1 MKKKNEKEI
10 SHYAREKGVQS
21 TLYKFGI
28 GIGLAKRVTYRYP
41 IGVLEKLIAETEKRQ
56 PQDPADY
63 FLNGLKRS
71 RIKYGCDRKLNR
83 KRKSMNELKDMEE
96 KKWHSL

>member
-1 MKKKNEKEI
+1 MKSEKEI
-10 SHYAREKGVQS
+10 SHYARKKGVRS

-41 IGVLEKLIAETEKRQ
+41 IRVLEKLIVETEKRQ
-56 PQDPADY
+56 PEDPANY

-71 RIKYGCDRKLNR
+71 RVIYGCNRKLNR
-83 KRKSMNELKDMEE
+83 KRKDMN
-96 KKWHSL
+96 

>member
-1 MKKKNEKEI
+1 MKHKKEI

-21 TLYKFGI
+21 TLYKFGL
-28 GIGLAKRVTYRYP
+28 GIGLAKRVTYHYP
-41 IGVLEKLIAETEKRQ
+41 IRVLEKLIAETEKRQ

-63 FLNGLKRS
+63 FLKGLKRS

-83 KRKSMNELKDMEE
+83 RRKSMNELKDMEE

>member
-1 MKKKNEKEI
+1 MKMKKKNEKEI
-10 SHYAREKGVQS
+10 SYYAREKGVQS

-41 IGVLEKLIAETEKRQ
+41 IRVLEKLIAETKKRQ
-56 PQDPADY
+56 PEDPANY

-71 RIKYGCDRKLNR
+71 RVKYGCNRKLNR
-83 KRKSMNELKDMEE
+83 KRKDMGMN
-96 KKWHSL
+96 

>member
-10 SHYAREKGVQS
+10 SHYAREKSVQN
-21 TLYKFGI
+21 TLYTFGI

-41 IGVLEKLIAETEKRQ
+41 IRVLEKLIEENEKRQ
-56 PQDPADY
+56 PEDPANY

-71 RIKYGCDRKLNR
+71 RVKYGCNRKLNR
-83 KRKSMNELKDMEE
+83 KRKDSGMN
-96 KKWHSL
+96 